1 MVTQVVDPRA
11 HARFAAN
18 PLVTGEPHVRFY
30 AGAPILDDEGV
41 PVGTVCVVDTVPRQ
55 LTTAQSEALQVIA
68 RQARF
73 LLDLRVFLD
82 EQECA
87 LNQQLHVTRELMDVH
102 QDLRA
107 ENDTLREQAQRDPL
121 TGLFNRAGLDALRND
136 AGFAAEYME
145 QPCSVMLI
153 DVDHFK
159 QINDQ
164 RGHMAGDDALRQVAA
179 VIEQSVRR
187 SDVAARF
194 GGEEFMV
201 VSARTGVQ
209 EAHAIAERIR
219 QGA

>member
-18 PLVTGEPHVRFY
+18 PLVTGDPHVRFY

-82 EQECA
+82 EQERA

-153 DVDHFK
+153 DVDHF
-159 QINDQ
+159 
-164 RGHMAGDDALRQVAA
+164 
-179 VIEQSVRR
+179 RR
-187 SDVAARF
+187 STTSAGTWPATMRCAR
-194 GGEEFMV
+194 
-201 VSARTGVQ
+201 SR
-209 EAHAIAERIR
+209 R
-219 QGA
+219 